1 MSTLCYI
8 GDEVTATGF
17 RLAGAQVMIPAAGT
31 EGAALALMRET
42 ASLILISASAAARI
56 PPRDLEAAQLA
67 LSPLVLL
74 VPDLRGEVAPPD
86 LARRLRGQLGLE
98 DPR

>member
-1 MSTLCYI
+1 M
-8 GDEVTATGF
+8 
-17 RLAGAQVMIPAAGT
+17 
-31 EGAALALMRET
+31 ALVRET

-56 PPRDLEAAQLA
+56 PPRDMEAAQLA

-74 VPDLRGEVAPPD
+74 VPDLRGEIAPPD
-86 LARRLRGQLGLE
+86 LATRLRGQLGLE